1 VALKKNVLAN
11 YIGQGWSALMGLAF
25 IPLYI
30 KYLGIEVY
38 GLIGVFTLLQSWLS
52 LLDMGMTPTL
62 SREMSRFTG
71 GAVDSQ
77 YIRNLLRSIEIV
89 GCAVALLISLGIWA
103 ASDWLAADWLRA
115 ENLPVSAVA
124 RAFSVMGLVTALRFV
139 ENIYRSCL
147 VGLQKQVLLNL
158 IQIVTSTLRGLG
170 AVAIL
175 IWLSPTIEAFFIW
188 QGLISLA
195 TVGLCAIVVYWGLSA
210 APQPVRFSLVT
221 LQKIWPFA
229 SGMIGITLLSLL
241 LTQVDKL
248 MLSKLLSLK
257 DFGYYTLAATIAS
270 ILSVL
275 IAPITQAFYP
285 RFNELVASESQS
297 QLTKLYH
304 LSAQLVTVLIGSIAI
319 VLIVFGK
326 PLLALWTQDAL
337 LAERLAPLLSVLV
350 LGNFLNCLMHIPY
363 QMQLAHGWTSLAI
376 KINSLSV
383 VIIVPAI
390 FWATS
395 NFGAIGAGWVW
406 VCLNLSYFVIGIHF
420 MYQRLLTAEKWQW
433 YLQDIVMPLVAGT
446 SVAVLLKLGSSM
458 LVPSLVST
466 VVILTISSCGVFLAT
481 LMAAPAVRLQFVG
494 LVIKRS

>member
-1 VALKKNVLAN
+1 MALKKNVLAN
-11 YIGQGWSALMGLAF
+11 YIGQGWSALMALAF
-25 IPLYI
+25 VPLYI

-52 LLDMGMTPTL
+52 FLDMGMTPTL
-62 SREMSRFTG
+62 SREMARFTG

-89 GCAVALLISLGIWA
+89 ACAVALVLSLGIWA
-103 ASDWLAADWLRA
+103 ASGWLASDWLRA

-188 QGLISLA
+188 QGAISLA
-195 TVGLCAIVVYWGLSA
+195 SVGLCAIVVYGGLSA
-210 APQPVRFSLVT
+210 APKPVRFSLVT
-221 LQKIWPFA
+221 LQKIWGFA

-257 DFGYYTLAATIAS
+257 DFGYYTLAATVAS
-270 ILSVL
+270 ILYML
-275 IAPITQAFYP
+275 ITPITQAFYP
-285 RFNELVASESQS
+285 RFNELVASNSQI
-297 QLTKLYH
+297 QLAKLYH
-304 LSAQLVTVLIGSIAI
+304 LSAQLVTVLIGSVAI
-319 VLIVFGK
+319 VIIMFSQ
-326 PLLALWTQDAL
+326 PLLALWTQDVL
-337 LAERLAPLLSVLV
+337 LAERLAPLLSVMV

-363 QMQLAHGWTSLAI
+363 QMQLAHGWTSLAL
-376 KINSLSV
+376 KINLLTIT
-383 VIIVPAI
+383 IIVPAI

-395 NFGAIGAGWVW
+395 NFGAIGACWVW
-406 VCLNLSYFVIGIHF
+406 VCLNLFYTVIGIHF
-420 MYQRLLTAEKWQW
+420 MYQRLLTSEKWRW
-433 YLQDIVMPLVAGT
+433 YLQDIFIPLLAGTVAGGF
-446 SVAVLLKLGSSM
+446 LKIFSSNIVHSM
-458 LVPSLVST
+458 TST
-466 VVILTISSCGVFLAT
+466 VFFLAISIFVVFLAT
-481 LMAAPAVRLQFVG
+481 LLASPAVRFQFVG
-494 LVIKRS
+494 LLMMKS